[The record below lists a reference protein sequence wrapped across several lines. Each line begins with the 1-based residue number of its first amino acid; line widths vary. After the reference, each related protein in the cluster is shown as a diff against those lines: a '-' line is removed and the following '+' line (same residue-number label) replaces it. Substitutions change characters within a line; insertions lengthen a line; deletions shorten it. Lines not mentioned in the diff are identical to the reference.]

1 MARRKS
7 YKQTKVETKNVGSAG
22 GQILVGTIEK
32 IDPQASM
39 NGWLNNIRLS
49 ALLND
54 SAQVTPEVGGFIAY
68 LTTDNTWDDS
78 NIITARAGRFADTVN
93 MPAKRTIMQNTDQVS
108 GNTGAVHLWIEITD
122 LGIATEYL
130 RLVVETW
137 GSFIKFEFA

>member
-1 MARRKS
+1 MARRRS
-7 YKQTKVETKNVGSAG
+7 YKQTKVETKNVGSIG
-22 GQILVGTIEK
+22 GQIRLGTIDK

-39 NGWLNNIRLS
+39 NGWLNNVRLS

-68 LTTDNTWDDS
+68 LTTDDSWDDL

-93 MPAKRTIMQNTDQVS
+93 LPAKRTIMQNTDQVS

-122 LGIATEYL
+122 LGVGAEEM
-130 RLVVETW
+130 RVVVETW
-137 GSFIKFEFA
+137 GSFIKYEFA